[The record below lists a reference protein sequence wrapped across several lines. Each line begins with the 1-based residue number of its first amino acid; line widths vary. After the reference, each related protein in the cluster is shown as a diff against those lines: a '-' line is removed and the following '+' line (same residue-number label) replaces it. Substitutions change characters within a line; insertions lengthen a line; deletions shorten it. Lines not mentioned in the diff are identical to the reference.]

1 MHFNHFFVDLPV
13 GKFFILIVEDI
24 FLKRVKQIFIDLCLI
39 CDSIVAKCRKDF
51 GEKKVA
57 VKNGYLEFQ
66 RVSTHF

>member
-57 VKNGYLEFQ
+57 VKM
-66 RVSTHF
+66 VI